1 MTGVFFDKPYKKK
14 DFPIFNGLLLNMKKL
29 FTLIIGF
36 LTYSVVF
43 AQDPHFSQFFA
54 SPMTL
59 NPALTGKFNG
69 VWRLTANHRNQWM
82 AIDRAFV
89 TTTFSFDM
97 PILKN
102 SIPEGDVFGIGISG
116 LNDASSNGILNQNY
130 LSVSTSYH
138 RALDENRFNT
148 IGLGFQGT
156 YSSVNL
162 KSEKLFFED
171 QLGANGWT
179 GVSQENIGNNAIIA
193 NVKPYFDFNA
203 GVLFSGSTNGVNNYY
218 AGISLY
224 HINRPRVQFRER
236 DIWKLTNRLTFQ
248 AGGSFSLSETV
259 GLNVSAIQ
267 QVQNN
272 ASETMFGGNLSF
284 YAGGSEEKPTNV
296 YIGSWYRLKDAIV
309 PFVGLE
315 FGSTRIGI
323 SRDITISNL
332 KDAVNQGN
340 APFQDGFEFSL
351 IFIKQPEQYKGIPCP
366 RY

>member
-1 MTGVFFDKPYKKK
+1 
-14 DFPIFNGLLLNMKKL
+14 MKKIT
-29 FTLIIGF
+29 TLIAGI
-36 LTYSVVF
+36 LLCSAVK

-54 SPMTL
+54 SPLTL
-59 NPALTGKFNG
+59 NPALTGKFDG
-69 VWRLTANHRNQWM
+69 MWRLTANHRNQWL

-89 TTTFSFDM
+89 TTSFSFDM

-102 SIPEGDVFGIGISG
+102 SIPEGDVFGIGVSG
-116 LNDASSNGILNQNY
+116 LNDASSSGILNQNY
-130 LSVSTSYH
+130 LSLSTSYH

-148 IGLGFQGT
+148 IGVGFQGT

-162 KSEKLFFED
+162 KTEKLFFED

-224 HINRPRVQFRER
+224 HINRPSVQLRER
-236 DIWKLTNRLTFQ
+236 DAWKLTNRLTFQ
-248 AGGSFSLSETV
+248 AGGSFSLSDNI
-259 GLNVSAIQ
+259 GLNVSAIH
-267 QVQNN
+267 QVQNK
-272 ASETMFGGNLSF
+272 ASETILGGNLSF
-284 YAGGSEEKPTNV
+284 YAGGSEDRPTNL
-296 YIGSWYRLKDAIV
+296 YAGSWYRLNDAII
-309 PFVGLE
+309 PFIGLE
-315 FGSTRIGI
+315 FGSTRLGI
-323 SRDITISNL
+323 SRDITVSNL

-340 APFQDGFEFSL
+340 APFQDGFEFSI
-351 IFIKQPEQYKGIPCP
+351 IFVKQPEQSKGIPCP